1 LRSDPRGDTGAMTAP
16 ANPAAAPDA
25 GDDLARRYWPLTGLR
40 LRAGDL
46 ELRLPDEADLI
57 ALAAL
62 AEEGVHDPAVQP
74 FSVAWTDVDPA
85 ERGRSVLQYQWSCLG
100 SWRPDK
106 WSLNLA
112 VIRDG
117 TVIGTQGIGATD
129 FVVLREV
136 ATGSWLGRRF
146 QGQGSGT
153 IMRAAVLDFA
163 FYGLQAEYAMSDAFT
178 DNPASLAVSRKLGYR
193 DDGITRQVSRG
204 KPAELRRLRMDRAMW
219 QARQATGGPLTGP
232 VQIEG
237 LDPCLPLFGLG

>member
-1 LRSDPRGDTGAMTAP
+1 VTAP
-16 ANPAAAPDA
+16 SNPAAAPD
-25 GDDLARRYWPLTGLR
+25 GDGGLARRYWPLNGLR

-46 ELRLPDEADLI
+46 ELRLPDEADLV

-62 AEEGVHDPAVQP
+62 AEEGVHDQAVQP

-85 ERGRSVLQYQWSCLG
+85 KRGRSVLQYQWSCLG
-100 SWRPDK
+100 SWRPEK
-106 WSLNLA
+106 WNLNLV
-112 VIRDG
+112 VIRGG

-129 FVVLREV
+129 FAVLREV

-163 FYGLQAEYAMSDAFT
+163 FDGLRAEYAMSDAFT

-204 KPAELRRLRMDRAMW
+204 KPAELQRLRMDRATW
-219 QARQATGGPLTGP
+219 LARRTAGGPLTDP